1 MIPPRILLS
10 GATGFVGG
18 ALKPR
23 LEELGAEV
31 VPLTR
36 KPMTT
41 PHVWWKPDKGGLDP
55 STVAG
60 FDAVVHLAGANIAE
74 GRWTNARKQEI
85 WSSRVDATKLLC
97 KSLLESGSPPEAFV
111 SASAIGFYGNR
122 GDELLNDQSSRGEG
136 FLAELCEE
144 WEKASSD
151 LEQAGVRVCRLRI
164 GVVFDPSGGTLKK
177 LMPVFRWCMGG
188 RMGPGTQWMSWV
200 SLKDVVLGFVFA
212 LERNLCGSFTLASPN
227 PVTNAEFTKQL
238 ANAVHRPAI
247 FPAPTWVLRMAF
259 GEIADE
265 LLLSS
270 TRVIPNGLTTNG
282 FEFRHPTLEEFLRES
297 VQ

>member
-1 MIPPRILLS
+1 MIPHRILLS

-18 ALKPR
+18 ALKRR
-23 LEELGAEV
+23 LENLGSQV

-36 KPMTT
+36 KPLTT

-55 STVAG
+55 NSVAD

-74 GRWTNARKQEI
+74 GRWTKARKEEI
-85 WSSRVDATKLLC
+85 WTSRVEATKLLC
-97 KSLLESGSPPEAFV
+97 QSLLESGSPPKTFV
-111 SASAIGFYGNR
+111 SASAIGYYGNR

-151 LEQAGVRVCRLRI
+151 LELAGIRVCRLRI

-177 LMPVFRWCMGG
+177 LLPVFRYCLGG
-188 RMGPGTQWMSWV
+188 RLGPGTQWMSWV
-200 SLKDVVLGFVFA
+200 SLEDVVHGVVFA
-212 LERNLCGSFTLASPN
+212 LERELRGSFTLASPN
-227 PVTNAEFTKQL
+227 PVTNAEFTKQI
-238 ANAVHRPAI
+238 ANAVHRLAI
-247 FPAPTWVLRMAF
+247 IPAPTWLLRLAF
-259 GEIADE
+259 GEMADE

-270 TRVIPNGLTTNG
+270 TRVFPSGLTTSG
-282 FEFRHPTLEEFLRES
+282 FEFRHKTLEEFLRES
-297 VQ
+297 VR